1 MRDRLEFR
9 MRDRVCYECADL
21 HPMLLKGKCHVFC
34 SRKAAQGRIYK
45 MKKQIS
51 EVSVDLFLTGA
62 FARNQA
68 TICNDNF
75 DWSTE

>member
-1 MRDRLEFR
+1 MEFR
-9 MRDRVCYECADL
+9 MHDRVRYECADL
-21 HPMLLKGKCHVFC
+21 HPVPLKGKCHSFC
-34 SRKAAQGRIYK
+34 SHKAVQGRIYK

-51 EVSVDLFLTGA
+51 EVSVDLFLNGA

-68 TICNDNF
+68 TICKDKF

>member
-1 MRDRLEFR
+1 MEFC
-9 MRDRVCYECADL
+9 MRDRVWYECANL
-21 HPMLLKGKCHVFC
+21 HPLPLKGKCDIFC
-34 SRKAAQGRIYK
+34 SRKAVQGRIYK

-51 EVSVDLFLTGA
+51 EVSVDMFLNGA
-62 FARNQA
+62 FAQNQA

>member
-1 MRDRLEFR
+1 

-21 HPMLLKGKCHVFC
+21 QATSRALERCHIFC
-34 SRKAAQGRIYK
+34 PRKAVQGRIYK

-51 EVSVDLFLTGA
+51 EVSVELFLTGA
-62 FARNQA
+62 FALNQA

>member
-1 MRDRLEFR
+1 
-9 MRDRVCYECADL
+9 MRDRVCYECGDL
-21 HPMLLKGKCHVFC
+21 HPVPLKGKHHIFFFFC
-34 SRKAAQGRIYK
+34 SHKAVQGRIYK

-62 FARNQA
+62 IARNQT